1 MNGPPADGVETLLL
15 RADADSRIGAGHFM
29 RSLALAEAWRK
40 RGGAVS
46 FVSRCENSGLRRRL
60 EASGIDL
67 LPIERSHPDPDDL
80 RCTRTAVCQQGAD
93 WLVVDGYNFD
103 PAYHRGVREGD
114 HRLLLIDDCADLAE
128 YRADIILNQNIGA
141 ERLEYR
147 CDPDTTMLLGNRYA
161 LLRPEFTRWREWTR
175 EVSPQAANLLVTMGG
190 SDPDNASATVV
201 AALTAFATPQFSV
214 KVVVGAL
221 NPHGENIRDRAA
233 ACNGHEVEV
242 VSAVEDMAEL
252 MAWADMAVSAA
263 GSTCWELAFMGLPSL
278 LLVLGPD
285 QRAIAEGMQRA
296 GAAVHIESV
305 SGEIAAALT
314 ALAGERSARARMS
327 ERCRRF
333 VDGNGA
339 ARVVGAMRDGDP
351 VQLSEGR
358 DHVG

>member
-1 MNGPPADGVETLLL
+1 MTGQRVDGVDTLLL

-29 RSLALAEAWRK
+29 RSLALAEAWRAQ
-40 RGGAVS
+40 GGAVS

-60 EASGIDL
+60 ETSGIGL

-80 RCTRTAVCQQGAD
+80 RRTRTAVCQQGAD

-103 PAYHRGVREGD
+103 PTYHEGVREGD

-147 CDPDTTMLLGNRYA
+147 CDPDTALLLGNQYA

-175 EVSPQAANLLVTMGG
+175 QVPPQAANILVTMGG

-201 AALTAFATPQFSV
+201 AALATIAAPRLSV

-221 NPHGENIRDRAA
+221 NPHGEDIRRRAA
-233 ACNGHEVEV
+233 ACTGHQVEV

-252 MAWADMAVSAA
+252 MAWTDMAVSAA

-296 GAAVHIESV
+296 SAAVHVEEA
-305 SGEIAAALT
+305 SGEIAAGLKALVEDQ
-314 ALAGERSARARMS
+314 AARVQMS

-333 VDGNGA
+333 VDGHGA
-339 ARVVGAMRDGDP
+339 ARVVAAMHGGDSE
-351 VQLSEGR
+351 QLFEGR
-358 DHVG
+358 DHGG